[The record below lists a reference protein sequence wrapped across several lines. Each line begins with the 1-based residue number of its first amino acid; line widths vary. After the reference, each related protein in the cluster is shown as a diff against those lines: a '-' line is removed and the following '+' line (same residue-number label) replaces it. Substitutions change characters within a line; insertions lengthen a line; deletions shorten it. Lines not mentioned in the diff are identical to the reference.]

1 MRTTALLMAGGK
13 GTRMTHSLEK
23 PLIPIGGRPM
33 IERVLDAVQESKKVD
48 DIIVL
53 VSPNTPA
60 TAERMKGVSGIKLIE
75 TSGRGYIQDMKH
87 VIKNEKLNTVLVI
100 SVDLPLITPELID
113 KVIEEFE
120 RSAKSTL
127 MVAVTLAFCEQQG
140 FYSNSS
146 YSEMYGSIIPAGI
159 NLLDGTMIDEE
170 ELEEEV
176 LVLNRTE
183 IAANINSLE
192 DLERIREII
201 RERETCEAPR

>member
-1 MRTTALLMAGGK
+1 MAGGK
-13 GTRMTHSLEK
+13 GTRMKHSLEK
-23 PLIPIGGRPM
+23 PLIPICGRPM
-33 IERVLDAVQESKKVD
+33 IERVLDAVQQSKKVD
-48 DIIVL
+48 DIIVM

-60 TAERMKGVSGIKLIE
+60 TAERMKNVSGIRLIK

-87 VIKNEKLNTVLVI
+87 VIKSEGLKTVLVI

-113 KVIEEFE
+113 KAIAEFE

-127 MVAVTLAFCEQQG
+127 MVAVALAFCEQQG
-140 FYSNSS
+140 FYSNSL
-146 YSEMYGSIIPAGI
+146 YSDRYGSIIPAGI
-159 NLLDGTMIDEE
+159 NVIDGAMIDEE